1 MENLNHTELGR
12 ALNAAGIEFATTST
26 RQHAPAFEYFDDDFI
41 CKHGNDWATVDY
53 FMITT
58 PIFVNVR
65 VKDYSRA
72 IDLII
77 DMEEQTNEH

>member
-26 RQHAPAFEYFDDDFI
+26 RQQEPHFEYFDEDFI
-41 CKHGNDWATVDY
+41 SKHGNDWATVDC
-53 FMITT
+53 FMVTT
-58 PIFVNVR
+58 PIFINVR

-72 IDLII
+72 VYLII
-77 DMEEQTNEH
+77 DLEAQDGH